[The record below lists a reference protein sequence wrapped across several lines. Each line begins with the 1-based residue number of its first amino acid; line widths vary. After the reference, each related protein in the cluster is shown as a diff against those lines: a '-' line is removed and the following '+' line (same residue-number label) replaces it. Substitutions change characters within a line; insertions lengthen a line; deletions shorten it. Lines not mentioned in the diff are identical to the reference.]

1 MKEFWNREVPQENAD
16 KAFEILHEME
26 QTQPDSFE
34 KDVEYAERFLK
45 AWGIKEADLDAV
57 EERFLDQV
65 KQSMELQDAL
75 GEQMKEILLR
85 SGVTENQ
92 IKWKNFRN
100 ARIGFFDRMRVRK
113 IKEASDKNLNESM
126 ANIVMLEAI
135 AKMRAEGISNGES

>member
-1 MKEFWNREVPQENAD
+1 MTDFWNREVPQENAD

-26 QTQPDSFE
+26 QNPPDSFE

-57 EERFLDQV
+57 EERFLEQA

-113 IKEASDKNLNESM
+113 IKEASDRNLNESM
-126 ANIVMLEAI
+126 ANIVMLETI
-135 AKMRAEGISNGES
+135 AKMRAEGISNGEI